1 MTDMTLETPDGTK
14 VHFTEETLKA
24 ATEKLGGSPMRL
36 AREQLRSIVERIE
49 RLEEEKKSL
58 SDDVRDIY
66 AEAKGNGYD
75 VAALRAI
82 IRIRKQDAAKRAEQE
97 TILETYMQA
106 LGMISSKRW
115 LSKPLSVV
123 MPARLS
129 RASTSYVRRCQDVDG
144 RDKPGHDERGG

>member
-1 MTDMTLETPDGTK
+1 MTTITINEEDIPAIRASLEA
-14 VHFTEETLKA
+14 E
-24 ATEKLGGSPMRL
+24 ATERLNGSPMRI

-58 SDDVRDIY
+58 SDDVKDVY

-106 LGMISSKRW
+106 LGMI
-115 LSKPLSVV
+115 
-123 MPARLS
+123 
-129 RASTSYVRRCQDVDG
+129 
-144 RDKPGHDERGG
+144 